1 LLDNLKVQF
10 KTALPSG
17 SVVFVFLYYLK
28 ENIMDKIRRI
38 IREELTS
45 ISKDDNVGLDDWMA
59 IFDYAQE
66 KNLEN
71 SELQLNLAQ
80 IKEFLQSGE
89 TREFILS
96 KISTIIL
103 GWSKMNQE
111 NK

>member
-1 LLDNLKVQF
+1 
-10 KTALPSG
+10 
-17 SVVFVFLYYLK
+17 
-28 ENIMDKIRRI
+28 MDKIRRI

-45 ISKDDNVGLDDWMA
+45 ISKDDNVALDDWMA

-80 IKEFLQSGE
+80 IEEFLQSGE
-89 TREFILS
+89 TKDFILS

-103 GWSKMNQE
+103 GWTKMNQE
-111 NK
+111 KK

>member
-1 LLDNLKVQF
+1 
-10 KTALPSG
+10 
-17 SVVFVFLYYLK
+17 
-28 ENIMDKIRRI
+28 MDKIRRI

-45 ISKDDNVGLDDWMA
+45 ISKNDNVGLDDWMA

-89 TREFILS
+89 TRDFILS

-103 GWSKMNQE
+103 GWTKMNQE
-111 NK
+111 KK